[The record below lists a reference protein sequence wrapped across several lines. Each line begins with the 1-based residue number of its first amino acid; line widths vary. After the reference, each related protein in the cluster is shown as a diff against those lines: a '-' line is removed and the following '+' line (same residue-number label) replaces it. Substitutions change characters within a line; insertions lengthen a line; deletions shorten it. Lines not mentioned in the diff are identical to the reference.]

1 MARFDQGER
10 VFLEAIRSL
19 TISSRGF
26 RWHAGSPS
34 RFPPSGSPRGLRPA
48 RRPGPAVACQR
59 ARRGRGPSRGTPVAD
74 AIRGHSLAPP
84 APHRLIPQGRP
95 LVMLPPL
102 RRRQRTIVAL
112 DGAIQLRLAASPD
125 PSGERVLEDFAA
137 RHLARQPIDLPEQ
150 RPVDGDRDLRFGR
163 HGMTIYRTIR
173 RMTSRPATPPPLLA

>member
-34 RFPPSGSPRGLRPA
+34 RFPPSGSPRGLLRA
-48 RRPGPAVACQR
+48 GAAPGDHVA
-59 ARRGRGPSRGTPVAD
+59 GS
-74 AIRGHSLAPP
+74 
-84 APHRLIPQGRP
+84 
-95 LVMLPPL
+95 
-102 RRRQRTIVAL
+102 VAL

-173 RMTSRPATPPPLLA
+173 RMTSRPATPPPLLAQRQGVGSQRFCFTELVPA